1 MTRHGASFRTRVTR
15 LRLLKRGW
23 GQFTAETVTL
33 VDLEFDES
41 EQWYR
46 NIDLNEIID
55 QGDPKEILDLDD
67 EDAETGLPY
76 GRERPN

>member
-1 MTRHGASFRTRVTR
+1 LSRLGASFRTRVTR
-15 LRLLKRGW
+15 LRVLRRW

-33 VDLEFDES
+33 VDADFEDS

-46 NIDLNEIID
+46 NINLNEI
-55 QGDPKEILDLDD
+55 LDVDD
-67 EDAETGLPY
+67 EDAETGMPS

>member
-1 MTRHGASFRTRVTR
+1 MSRLGASFRTRVTR

-33 VDLEFDES
+33 VDLDLEGEQSAIHEFEVND
-41 EQWYR
+41 
-46 NIDLNEIID
+46 
-55 QGDPKEILDLDD
+55 ILEVDD
-67 EDAETGLPY
+67 EDAETGLLY

>member
-15 LRLLKRGW
+15 LRLLKRGGW
-23 GQFTAETVTL
+23 GQFRAETVTL
-33 VDLEFDES
+33 VDRDREGEQSETHEFEVNDILEVD
-41 EQWYR
+41 
-46 NIDLNEIID
+46 
-55 QGDPKEILDLDD
+55 ILDLDD

>member
-1 MTRHGASFRTRVTR
+1 MSRPGAPFRTRVTR
-15 LRLLKRGW
+15 LRLLRRGW

-33 VDLEFDES
+33 VDLDLDDG

-46 NIDLNEIID
+46 NINLN
-55 QGDPKEILDLDD
+55 EILDLDD

>member
-1 MTRHGASFRTRVTR
+1 MTRLGASFRTRVTR

-33 VDLEFDES
+33 VDCDLQDEQSAVHDFD
-41 EQWYR
+41 Q
-46 NIDLNEIID
+46 N
-55 QGDPKEILDLDD
+55 EILDIDD
-67 EDAETGLPY
+67 EEAEMGLPY